1 MANEEQGF
9 RKLAAIMFTDIRGF
23 SKKMGDDETVAMALL
38 KAHDA
43 MMNELFAKYGGRVI
57 KSIGDS
63 FMVDFSSAVN
73 AVKCAIE
80 TQEILWY
87 YNRGKS
93 NLEKIEVRIG
103 IHLGDVITDGSDIY
117 GDGVNIASRI
127 EAFTKPNRICISQ
140 DIYNQV
146 KNKMQIQA
154 ARMGSMEF
162 KNIAEP
168 VEVYEVLIESI
179 PELAEPSGPLDEVP
193 SRKTVEATTQ
203 REAEEARL
211 VEAAKRERTAEELRV
226 EKERQQKVQGMY
238 SRAEQFYVA
247 GDFDKADAEI
257 REIFKLVAL
266 HAGAQMLQMKIED
279 ERFKKQEEQRLED
292 AESERKSYEEKEGRI
307 TNLLQEAMDYVE
319 REEFVQA
326 LTAVQQILAIDPLRS
341 EARRLEEQIREA
353 ERAKAELKSTEQML
367 AEERAREEE
376 LLEAL
381 AQPKAP
387 SRFRVTQKT
396 KRRRRIVIVLSVLIG
411 IAAIVA
417 GVFLVLPD
425 LTRVYVPQTA
435 SVVVLPFTV
444 SPADADTMRLGEGVA
459 NVVIND
465 LNRYRPFSVI
475 APTSAYRMGTTGMP
489 LQEIGRETNVQ
500 YALMGDIR
508 SMDRELAI
516 KLRLVRLRDN
526 VVVLESNYVTD
537 LVRLY
542 GVRKAVVD
550 GMIQTLELDSVGVRI
565 TQPTRNEEALSF
577 YLRSLWY
584 VGQHNSGRIL
594 TGVEYLKEAL
604 RQDSVFAQAYSEYGK
619 AMLKLYMVWGEQDM
633 SLLRE
638 ADRFSRYALTLDS
651 TLAQPYRTIGAVARY
666 NQNFTKASEFVR
678 WSLALQARDATGLR
692 ELGYLALTK
701 GDLDRADTYAGYAV
715 SLDPKNPE
723 SLLLRGIVSQ
733 FRLDYTNALL
743 SYEAAVLLGADDS
756 LMTVRY
762 LAGAWVGAGQADE
775 QVRYVQN
782 YVNEASEDYVLLYA
796 YGRALQQVGRIL
808 DAKPYLDKASER
820 LEGILE
826 VNPHDEEAHSLL
838 ALVYSRLGK
847 FDDALKHMDRALEL
861 NPNSIRFHYRKAN
874 MFAIQNKKAEALEWL
889 RKAVGM
895 EFFLPE
901 IMAPDFAFLFKDP
914 EFQQACIP
922 PGAQNIDVL
931 Y

>member
-93 NLEKIEVRIG
+93 DLEKIEVRIG

-127 EAFTKPNRICISQ
+127 EAFTQPNRICISQ

-179 PELAEPSGPLDEVP
+179 PELATPSGPLEEVP
-193 SRKTVEATTQ
+193 SRKAVEATTQ

-211 VEAAKRERTAEELRV
+211 VEAAKRQRTAEELRV
-226 EKERQQKVQGMY
+226 EKERQKKVQAMY
-238 SRAEQFYVA
+238 ARAEQAYVA
-247 GDFDKADAEI
+247 GNFDKAEEEI
-257 REIFKLVAL
+257 HEIFKLVAL

-279 ERFKKQEEQRLED
+279 ERFKKQEEKRLED
-292 AESERKSYEEKEGRI
+292 AEVERKSYEEKEGRI
-307 TNLLQEAMDYVE
+307 TALLQEAMVFVE
-319 REEFVQA
+319 KEEFVQA

-381 AQPKAP
+381 SRPKTP
-387 SRFRVTQKT
+387 SRFRVSQK
-396 KRRRRIVIVLSVLIG
+396 RQQRQRFIIGLSILVGL
-411 IAAIVA
+411 AAVVT

-425 LTRVYVPQTA
+425 LSRVYVPQTA
-435 SVVVLPFTV
+435 SVVVLPFAV
-444 SPADADTMRLGEGVA
+444 VPAEADTARLGEGLA
-459 NVVIND
+459 STIISD
-465 LNRYRPFSVI
+465 LNEYRAFSVI
-475 APTSAYRMGTTGMP
+475 APASTYRLAMAGMP
-489 LQEIGRETNVQ
+489 LQEISRETNVQ
-500 YALMGDIR
+500 YALMGEIR
-508 SMDRELAI
+508 TMDRELTI
-516 KLRLVRLRDN
+516 KVRTVRLRDN
-526 VVVLESNYVTD
+526 VVVFESNFVTD

-542 GVRKAVVD
+542 GVRKAIVD
-550 GMIQTLELDSVGVRI
+550 GMIQTLDLDSVAVVVK
-565 TQPTRNEEALSF
+565 QPTRNETALSD

-584 VGQHNSGRIL
+584 TNQHNGGRVL
-594 TGVEYLKEAL
+594 AGLEFLKNAL
-604 RQDSVFAQAYSEYGK
+604 AQDSLFAEAYAEYGR
-619 AMLKLYMVWGEQDM
+619 AMVKLYRVWGEQDQ
-633 SLLRE
+633 SLIRE
-638 ADRFSRYALTLDS
+638 ADRFSRYALHLDS
-651 TLAQPYRTIGAVARY
+651 TLAEAYRTVGAVARY
-666 NQNFTKASEFVR
+666 NQNFSRASELIR
-678 WSLALQARDATGLR
+678 WSLSLQPRNAAGLR

-701 GDLDRADTYAGYAV
+701 GDLDRAETYANYAV
-715 SLDPKNPE
+715 GLDPKNAE
-723 SLLLRGIVSQ
+723 SHVLRGLVSQ
-733 FRLDYTNALL
+733 FRLDYPAALS
-743 SYEAAVLLGADDS
+743 SYDQAVLLGVDDS
-756 LMTVRY
+756 LMNARFR
-762 LAGAWVGAGQADE
+762 AGAWVGGGMADE
-775 QVRYVQN
+775 QVRYVEGF
-782 YVNEASEDYVLLYA
+782 VKEDTEDYKLLYKLA
-796 YGRALQQVGRIL
+796 RALQQVGRIL
-808 DAKPYLDKASER
+808 DAKPHLEKASKG
-820 LEGILE
+820 LEDILE
-826 VNPHDEEAHSLL
+826 VSPRDEQAHCVL

-861 NPNSIRFHYRKAN
+861 NPNSIEFHYRKAN
-874 MFAIQNKKAEALEWL
+874 MFAIQNKKAEALEWVK
-889 RKAVGM
+889 KAVGM
-895 EFFLPE
+895 EFSLPE
-901 IMAPDFAFLFKDP
+901 IMQPDFAFLFKDL
-914 EFQQACIP
+914 EFQRACIP
-922 PGAQNIDVL
+922 PGAEELDVL